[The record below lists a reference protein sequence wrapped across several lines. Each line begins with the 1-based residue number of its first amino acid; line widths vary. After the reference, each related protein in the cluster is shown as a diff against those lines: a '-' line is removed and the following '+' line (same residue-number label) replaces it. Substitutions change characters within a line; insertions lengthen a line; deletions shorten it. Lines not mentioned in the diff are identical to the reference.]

1 MTLKKY
7 TISVT
12 EAQYWDEIHNVLVE
26 DSNEDGIPDRQ
37 VTCSDYKEHSP
48 TRGTFLLHANEAKEI
63 SNHPHVKWIELD
75 PSEYPEEY
83 PSPSLNEPLRWGSDI
98 KVYRDLSFPYTPVS
112 TGATVGELNRTVWSV
127 VRAGIRTSGDFWAGT
142 VGGIPPKQGNVY
154 YTATGKHVDIVVHD
168 SGVLAS
174 HPEFLD
180 ENGMSRVRDI
190 VLDGPFY
197 IDPDYFI
204 TNNLTYTRWDGR
216 VGCTTAAARDWWMIS
231 SSRSVGFSTI
241 GLVSISTGY
250 QALASIGVGSDGTS
264 SLTSGHGTSAAS
276 LIAGKNFGL
285 AFEANIWNM
294 SGIGNPSSLGITIE
308 RNYDLIKLFH
318 LYKPVNP
325 ETGVKNPTLVNGSW
339 GYNAAFSSSDTVS
352 YRFKGTTGTFIGT
365 DAAVANTVT
374 AMKEGIYGTSYFG
387 TYKSWSSSSRS
398 SATDTAGSEMMDSG
412 VIYVAAAGNNNQ
424 YLGIGSTDP
433 HRLNYMSDVYFGTTD
448 PRPEFPSGT
457 VPCNH
462 RDWMNPQGIGFNSTT
477 DPEFHPV
484 ICVGAL
490 EEYIMNGTEG
500 FGSYGAEYQAAYSN
514 NGPGIDIWSAA
525 DETLAAGLPSGSYA
539 DYQRYDDT
547 RHYDNNFN
555 GTSAAAPTAS
565 GVIAIYLQTN
575 RQATSRDVKNWIRKH
590 GSQYLGT
597 ELLADTGDVY
607 DEITDI
613 GWWTNY
619 YNLRGAEPRIIFN
632 PFVND
637 KNPKIDGVTLE
648 GVDIKII

>member
-1 MTLKKY
+1 MRTQAGIQANNPLGY
-7 TISVT
+7 AFHNTYIAPVIS
-12 EAQYWDEIHNVLVE
+12 
-26 DSNEDGIPDRQ
+26 
-37 VTCSDYKEHSP
+37 K
-48 TRGTFLLHANEAKEI
+48 
-63 SNHPHVKWIELD
+63 
-75 PSEYPEEY
+75 
-83 PSPSLNEPLRWGSDI
+83 PSLATIRSIFQDGN
-98 KVYRDLSFPYTPVS
+98 TPAQDDP
-112 TGATVGELNRTVWSV
+112 TLAGASGYV
-127 VRAGIRTSGDFWAGT
+127 VD
-142 VGGIPPKQGNVY
+142 N
-154 YTATGKHVDIVVHD
+154 
-168 SGVLAS
+168 
-174 HPEFLD
+174 
-180 ENGMSRVRDI
+180 NGR
-190 VLDGPFY
+190 
-197 IDPDYFI
+197 
-204 TNNLTYTRWDGR
+204 TYTRWDGR
-216 VGCTTAAARDWWMIS
+216 VGCTTDAARAWWTIS
-231 SSRSVGFSTI
+231 TSRSVGFSTI

-294 SGIGNPSSLGITIE
+294 SGIGHPASLGGITIE

-339 GYNAAFSSSDTVS
+339 GYNAAIRSTDTVN
-352 YRFKGTTGTFIGT
+352 YRFKGTTGSFIAT

-374 AMKEGIYGTSYFG
+374 AMVQGIYGASFAG
-387 TYKSWSSSSRS
+387 AYKSWSSSSRS
-398 SATDTAGSEMMDSG
+398 SSTDDAGSEMMDAG
-412 VIYVAAAGNNNQ
+412 VIYVASAGNNNQ

-433 HRLNYMSDVYFGTTD
+433 HRLNYLSDTYFVTTD
-448 PRPEFPSGT
+448 PRPDFPTGT

-490 EEYIMNGTEG
+490 EEFMLNGTEG

-565 GVIAIYLQTN
+565 GIIAIYLQTN

-597 ELLADTGDVY
+597 ELIASTGDIY

-613 GWWTNY
+613 AWWTDY

-637 KNPKIDGVTLE
+637 KNPKVDGVTFE
-648 GVDIKII
+648 GVGIKII